1 MADARTSFRGWIT
14 SPRNGPSII
23 SHFFLN
29 HTPTADLTQA
39 NTLSNGETLSTLAY
53 AFATTPQSSH
63 SWLVFKLVQWEVLRR
78 SAEVN
83 IPALVDLSPFSFP
96 PNPLTMGIS
105 KALIDL
111 WTSLDKAAL
120 FEWDELT
127 RDIQSAYAQL
137 VSRFGNGVVFDGS
150 AWEDQRYYHARSLFF
165 KWTGYQSV
173 QSVTPSNNLYIP
185 TPWP

>member
-1 MADARTSFRGWIT
+1 
-14 SPRNGPSII
+14 PRNDPSTIY
-23 SHFFLN
+23 HFFLN

-63 SWLVFKLVQWEVLRR
+63 SWLVFKLVQWEALRS
-78 SAEVN
+78 SAEVD

-96 PNPLTMGIS
+96 PNPPTMDKS
-105 KALIDL
+105 KAIIDL
-111 WTSLDKAAL
+111 WTSLDSAAL

-137 VSRFGNGVVFDGS
+137 VSRFGNGVFHGN
-150 AWEDQRYYHARSLFF
+150 AWEDQRYYHARSLFL
-165 KWTGYQSV
+165 KWTGYQSM
-173 QSVTPSNNLYIP
+173 QSVTSSNDPYVP